1 MKERKKMCFAV
12 APKIKL
18 SLQLCTEEDSIQEI
32 FKVGSRSV
40 LDRDGGGIH
49 ITQALLHSTGP
60 PFLTFLW
67 KAQSEAP
74 NK

>member
-32 FKVGSRSV
+32 FKVGARSV

-49 ITQALLHSTGP
+49 IT
-60 PFLTFLW
+60 
-67 KAQSEAP
+67 
-74 NK
+74 